1 MFFRR
6 LLTFFMQIKQESL
19 NDVIVLCWIYL
30 LVPFL
35 PNGEI
40 STEAK
45 VQFDYSSLFI
55 QIKCIMHFLYPDW
68 DGTNS
73 WEAFR
78 YRSNYAEDVQ
88 PIWYNEQRLLSRKVL
103 SFSVLSF
110 YHSLS
115 SSLSNS

>member
-1 MFFRR
+1 
-6 LLTFFMQIKQESL
+6 MQIKTSSS
-19 NDVIVLCWIYL
+19 DDIVVLVWIYVF
-30 LVPFL
+30 VPFL

-78 YRSNYAEDVQ
+78 YRSNIAEDVQ

-103 SFSVLSF
+103 SFSILSF
-110 YHSLS
+110 YSLS